1 MNETRAHTACLLGLG
16 GALLGL
22 SGRLFCRGSLLDGGL
37 LCLGGGLLRGGRL
50 LGGSCGLLGGGL
62 LSRRLLDGGLLGCG
76 GGGLLGSGLLSLS
89 GGLLGCGGGGL
100 LSGSGLLGGGG
111 GLLGG
116 SGLLGCVFLGEGVL
130 GVLGDLVVAAVLHE
144 HAALDTSAK
153 SLVEEVELLLGHIE
167 GGLKGGEGGALALLS
182 LDDGF
187 HNLVEKSHCPS

>member
-50 LGGSCGLLGGGL
+50 LGGSCGLLG
-62 LSRRLLDGGLLGCG
+62 CG

-116 SGLLGCVFLGEGVL
+116 SGLLRCVFLGEGVL